1 MGEKRARG
9 LKKSKESQK
18 KVKTEEEEETVVLE
32 IHGQNDMDELEQLFT
47 SALAQL
53 DEDNAEQA
61 ILLFRGVIHECDK
74 MLRVRK
80 EGVPDAT
87 EEEKAV
93 IEESIK
99 SCPVLP
105 YSFYVTYANGLY
117 YLSLI
122 EDISNEDKIG
132 LLEHG
137 LELLEQAEELE
148 KHESIPHAA
157 CRLILQKSVLKNE
170 PIPKEFHDQ
179 VDLLLAS
186 KNIPNLLE
194 IFQLSNGY
202 TDILESAEKKIEW
215 TETNAKNWQK
225 VVKLDKEN
233 EKCFIGLGNCF
244 LGLAD
249 DLIQLQEEAEDV
261 KNEQVVPYL
270 QKAINAF
277 KEAVKIQSKK
287 TDLEKSTQINLL
299 LFLGESL
306 VNMGNLTDID
316 DDGADNSESQ
326 KHYAEAVETFEKV
339 LELDSAALPEHFEE
353 FLSQWK
359 QDFE

>member
-18 KVKTEEEEETVVLE
+18 KVKTEEETVVLE
-32 IHGQNDMDELEQLFT
+32 IHGQNDLEELEQLFT

-61 ILLFRGVIHECDK
+61 VLLFRGVVHECDK

-87 EEEKAV
+87 DEEKAV

-99 SCPVLP
+99 NCPVLP

-117 YLSLI
+117 YLSLV
-122 EDISNEDKIG
+122 EDISNKDKIG

-148 KHESIPHAA
+148 KHESIPHSA
-157 CRLILQKSVLKNE
+157 CRLILQKSILKNE
-170 PIPKEFHDQ
+170 PIPKEFNKHVEQ
-179 VDLLLAS
+179 ILAS
-186 KNIPNLLE
+186 KNIPNMLE

-202 TDILESAEKKIEW
+202 TDILESPEEKIKW
-215 TETNAKNWQK
+215 TELNAKNWQK
-225 VVKLDKEN
+225 VVKLDQEN

-249 DLIQLQEEAEDV
+249 DLIQLQEDSANV

-277 KEAVKIQSKK
+277 KEAVQIQSKK

-316 DDGADNSESQ
+316 DEEADNSESQ

-353 FLSQWK
+353 FLTQWK

>member
-18 KVKTEEEEETVVLE
+18 KAKTEKVEETVVLE
-32 IHGQNDMDELEQLFT
+32 IHGQNDLEELEQLFT

-61 ILLFRGVIHECDK
+61 VLLFRGVVHECDK

-80 EGVPDAT
+80 EGVPEAT
-87 EEEKAV
+87 EEEKTV

-99 SCPVLP
+99 NCPVLP
-105 YSFYVTYANGLY
+105 SSFYVTYANGLY

-122 EDISNEDKIG
+122 EEISVDDKIG
-132 LLEHG
+132 LIEHG
-137 LELLEQAEELE
+137 LELLEQAQELE
-148 KHESIPHAA
+148 MHESIPHAA
-157 CRLILQKSVLKNE
+157 CRLILQKSSLKNE
-170 PIPKEFHDQ
+170 PVPKLFRKQ
-179 VDLLLAS
+179 VESLLSS

-194 IFQLSNGY
+194 IFQLSNGF
-202 TDILESAEKKIEW
+202 TDMLESPEKKIEW
-215 TETNAKNWQK
+215 TDLNAKNWQK
-225 VVKLDKEN
+225 VVKMDKDN

-249 DLIQLQEEAEDV
+249 DLIQLQEEDADI

-277 KEAVKIQSKK
+277 KDAVKIQSNKS
-287 TDLEKSTQINLL
+287 DLEKSTQINLL

-306 VNMGNLTDID
+306 VNLGNLTDVD
-316 DDGADNSESQ
+316 DDEADNSESQ

-339 LELDSAALPEHFEE
+339 LELDGSALPEHFEE
-353 FLSQWK
+353 FLTQWK